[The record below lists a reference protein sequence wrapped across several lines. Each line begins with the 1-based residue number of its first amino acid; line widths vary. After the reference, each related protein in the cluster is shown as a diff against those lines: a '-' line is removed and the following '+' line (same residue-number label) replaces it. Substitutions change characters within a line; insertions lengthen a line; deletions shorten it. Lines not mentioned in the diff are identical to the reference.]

1 AQGGYDWGFLAFA
14 VGFGGSMIWF
24 GSSAGVA
31 LSNMYPEARNTKQ
44 YLRHGYW
51 VAIAYVIAWFVMLQV
66 IGFHPGSTPR
76 TVQTVDA
83 PAAAAVEQPAH

>member
-1 AQGGYDWGFLAFA
+1 
-14 VGFGGSMIWF
+14 MIWF

-31 LSNMYPEARNTKQ
+31 LSNMYPEAKNTKQ

-51 VAIAYVIAWFVMLQV
+51 VAIAYVCAFFAMLYT

-76 TVQTVDA
+76 TVQTVEAPTAVEAPAVAA
-83 PAAAAVEQPAH
+83 PAAAAPVAPVTP